1 MNRRN
6 LLLLLSMVTGGAAIS
21 ILYFLLRQHDRV
33 VGQAGLEKDYV
44 VETVKEGL
52 IIPWEIDFISGDEA
66 LITERP
72 GRVVLLTLSTGRSQV
87 LGEIDVEHVGEGGLL
102 GLTHIEPGSR
112 PITYYTYRDG
122 TLLYNRVQLWDSL
135 EFKEGV
141 VLLDR
146 IPAAPVH
153 DGGRVKTG
161 PDARLYIT
169 TGDAA
174 NPESAQ
180 DLNSTAG
187 KILRIGIDG
196 SIPSDN
202 PFKDSPIYSYGHR
215 NPQGISWRR
224 GGEQLFA
231 TEHGPSGEMGLVA
244 NDEVNRIVPG
254 GNYGWPRVVGKQEV
268 EGFMEPIYHSGS
280 ETWAPSG
287 CTFYYGSDFPQ
298 WNDNLFFAALRGEHL
313 HRLAVSEDGTR
324 VVESEKL
331 LYREY
336 GRLRNVVQG
345 PDGLLYVLTSNRD
358 GRGSVRPG
366 DDKLL
371 RLSPRR

>member
-1 MNRRN
+1 MNRRT
-6 LLLLLSMVTGGAAIS
+6 LLLIISVAAGSVAIS
-21 ILYFLLRQHDRV
+21 TLYLLLRVYDQVR
-33 VGQAGLEKDYV
+33 GQAEVKRDYV

-52 IIPWEIDFISGDEA
+52 VIPWEIDFISGDEA

-87 LGEIDVEHVGEGGLL
+87 LGEIDVAHVGEGGLL
-102 GLTHIEPGSR
+102 GLTHIEPGPR

-122 TLLYNRVQLWDSL
+122 SHLYNRVHLWDSL

-146 IPAAPVH
+146 IPAASVH
-153 DGGRVKTG
+153 DGGRIKIG

-174 NPESAQ
+174 SPENAQ
-180 DLNSTAG
+180 NLDSTAG
-187 KILRIGIDG
+187 KILRIGVDG
-196 SIPSDN
+196 SIPGDN
-202 PFKDSPIYSYGHR
+202 PFGSSPIYSYGHR
-215 NPQGISWRR
+215 NPQGLSWRR

-254 GNYGWPRVVGKQEV
+254 GNYGWPRVVGVRGV
-268 EGFMEPIYHSGS
+268 EGFIDPIYHSGS
-280 ETWAPSG
+280 ETWAPAG

-313 HRLAVSEDGTR
+313 HRLALSEDGSK

-331 LYREY
+331 LLREY
-336 GRLRNVVQG
+336 GRLRNVVEG
-345 PDGLLYVLTSNRD
+345 PDGLLYILTSNRD

-371 RLSPRR
+371 RLTPRR

>member
-1 MNRRN
+1 M
-6 LLLLLSMVTGGAAIS
+6 LILISAAAGGIVISIVYLLSR
-21 ILYFLLRQHDRV
+21 LRIQQ
-33 VGQAGLEKDYV
+33 GEQAGAEKDYV

-52 IIPWEIDFISGDEA
+52 NIPWEIDFISSDEA
-66 LITERP
+66 LITERA
-72 GRVVLLTLSTGRSQV
+72 GRVVLLTISTGRSQV
-87 LGEIDVEHVGEGGLL
+87 LGQIDVAHVGEGGLL
-102 GLTHIEPGSR
+102 GLAHIDPGPR

-122 TLLYNRVQLWDSL
+122 PRLYNRVHLWDTL

-146 IPAAPVH
+146 IPGASVH
-153 DGGRVKTG
+153 DGGRVKIG

-180 DLNSTAG
+180 DLNSLAG
-187 KILRIGIDG
+187 KILRIEADG
-196 SIPSDN
+196 SIPGDN
-202 PFKDSPIYSYGHR
+202 PFSGSPIYSYGHR
-215 NPQGISWRR
+215 NPQGLSWRR

-254 GNYGWPRVVGKQEV
+254 GNYGWPRVVGRRGV
-268 EGFMEPIYHSGS
+268 EGFIDPVYHSGS

-298 WNDNLFFAALRGEHL
+298 WSDNLFFAALRGEHL
-313 HRLAVSEDGTR
+313 HRLALSEDGAR

-331 LYREY
+331 LQGEY

-345 PDGLLYVLTSNRD
+345 PDGLLYILTSNRD

-371 RLSPRR
+371 RLAPKR